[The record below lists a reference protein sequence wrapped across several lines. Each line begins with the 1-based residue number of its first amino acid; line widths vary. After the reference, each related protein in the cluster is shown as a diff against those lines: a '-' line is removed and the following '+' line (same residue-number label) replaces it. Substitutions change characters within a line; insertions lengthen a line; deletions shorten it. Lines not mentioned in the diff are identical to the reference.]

1 MKNVDGLLKEYCS
14 KLKDDDL
21 YYLHSRFTQFL
32 TGDRA
37 DISTYLSQ
45 SKDLDKWL
53 ASAESSNDFFDMLD
67 KVGEFVVKE
76 FESRNK

>member
-1 MKNVDGLLKEYCS
+1 MKSVEVLLKEYCS

-21 YYLHSRFTQFL
+21 YYLYSRFTQFL

-37 DISTYLSQ
+37 DISNYLSQ
-45 SKDLDKWL
+45 SKDLDRWL